1 MEFKDALP
9 YIVSIVG
16 SVVAGLWSYFGSRKQ
31 FKEEIKRLEKQHELD
46 IEKER
51 ERFEMEKEK
60 MEIEHKHQIEIM
72 QKETENKMGTE
83 IVGTFF
89 AEAIKSP
96 AVQKQIEDGINGKKS
111 NRKNRR

>member
-1 MEFKDALP
+1 MEFKEILP

-16 SVVAGLWSYFGSRKQ
+16 SVVAGLWSFLGARKQ

-51 ERFEMEKEK
+51 ELFEMEKEK
-60 MEIEHKHQIEIM
+60 MELDYKLKIEMM

-83 IVGTFF
+83 IVSTFF
-89 AEAIKSP
+89 TEAIKSP